1 MTYFDTSTAVGCAAA
16 GLALA
21 LVVAGCSRSGD
32 SSSETSS
39 SAMSSTMATSAA
51 ASASSEAPTSDA
63 AEPDYYS
70 LLMKAED
77 IPPTPA
83 GPFTGDEPKLD
94 TAKPL
99 DVSQNFHT
107 ADNSATIF
115 AQVIV
120 DTDPAAAAGGLEVAK
135 SKMGESVVGAP
146 TPLPSV
152 TPDAMAAS
160 GTSLDGSKAATL
172 VVFSEENTVVQ
183 LAFISAPGDLNPVPP
198 DYVEQVGG
206 IQRDAIKQ
214 ALPEL
219 SG

>member
-1 MTYFDTSTAVGCAAA
+1 MTSFSSRTALRCAAA

-21 LVVAGCSRSGD
+21 LVVAGCSKGSVSAD
-32 SSSETSS
+32 KTSSATASS
-39 SAMSSTMATSAA
+39 SAAATTAT
-51 ASASSEAPTSDA
+51 SASSEAPSAA
-63 AEPDYYS
+63 AEPDYFS

-83 GPFTGDEPKLD
+83 GPFIGDEPKLD

-99 DVSQNFHT
+99 DVSQNFHA
-107 ADNSATIF
+107 ADNSAGIF

-152 TPDAMAAS
+152 TPDAMVAS

-172 VVFSEENTVVQ
+172 LVFSVENTVVQ
-183 LAFISAPGDLNPVPP
+183 LAFISAPGDLDPAPA

-206 IQRDAIKQ
+206 IQRDAIKA

-219 SG
+219 GG